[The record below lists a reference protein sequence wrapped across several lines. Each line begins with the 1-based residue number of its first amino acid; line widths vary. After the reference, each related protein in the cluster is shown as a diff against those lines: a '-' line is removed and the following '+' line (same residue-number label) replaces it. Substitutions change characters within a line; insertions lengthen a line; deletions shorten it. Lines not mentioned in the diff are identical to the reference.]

1 MSEPLPP
8 PPPSP
13 LELLYFLRR
22 VQVQQLATTDRWI
35 KEAEKRQAALAA
47 RRPPPPPPDWVLK
60 HSGKDKTP
68 MYVHAGP
75 CNTRMRT
82 RQVITAQEARR
93 LITDGVRACVLCRPD
108 TELGIIG

>member
-8 PPPSP
+8 PPPQP

-35 KEAEKRQAALAA
+35 KEAETRQAALAA
-47 RRPPPPPPDWVLK
+47 RRPPPPPDWVLE

-75 CNTRMRT
+75 CNTRLRT